1 MAASASMRIRTEW
14 REGICLLRL
23 AVRHPMA
30 PEREAEDGTRTPA
43 HFIERISVSHGG
55 ETLLVGH
62 WGPGISQNPYLEF
75 SFSGAAPGDLVTIDW
90 QDNRGGS
97 DRLVARL

>member
-1 MAASASMRIRTEW
+1 MAASPSMRIRTEW
-14 REGICLLRL
+14 RDGECLLRL

-30 PEREAEDGTRTPA
+30 PERESESGARTPA
-43 HFIERISVSHGG
+43 HFIERIVVSHGG

-75 SFSGAAPGDLVTIDW
+75 AFTGAARGDEIVIEW
-90 QDNRGGS
+90 QDNRGGG